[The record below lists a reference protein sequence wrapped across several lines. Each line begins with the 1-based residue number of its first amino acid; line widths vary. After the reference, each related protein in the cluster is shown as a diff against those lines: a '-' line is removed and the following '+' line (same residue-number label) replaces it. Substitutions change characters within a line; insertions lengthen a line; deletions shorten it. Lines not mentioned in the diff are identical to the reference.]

1 MFKLLK
7 KTRNRFVEVFENWSK
22 DFNNTDSDRF
32 TSRRA
37 FGSFET
43 LEAREVFSASLPTF
57 DTDSGILYQ
66 IHGVNDA
73 QGQLSEIDLINDSF
87 SDVGE
92 KSGFKINGIGFRVD
106 DGYIYGVKMDTDEL
120 IRLGSNGQHEVLG
133 KVSGLPNGN
142 FFTGDF
148 GEDGL
153 LYLRH
158 QNVYYGVDVDTRSV
172 EREVV
177 ASENVT
183 RTYDIAYSPATKLHY
198 SIRKAENRAEFI
210 SIDLSSDSNA
220 ATIEVINDDL
230 KPVGT
235 FGALFADAGGRV
247 FAASNAGG
255 LYEID
260 IDTGVAT
267 FAGQSPRASSNDGAA
282 SPNAFFDLPPV
293 ATDAWMSTIAGS
305 ESSQMPIDAPY
316 DLEGQALQV
325 KIIEFPE
332 VGLVTTASGAA
343 LRINQVLSVK
353 ELTELHYAPPAEAS
367 DVDKVKFVYE
377 VSDGSQTVSAQ
388 VDIHLAGLSKLSGNV
403 VVIDDT
409 EESSFEGYIYNNE
422 IWLTG
427 MDFLGNAVK
436 RSITTDVNGFFEF
449 NELLPGEYQV
459 EQVQPPVVFDG
470 FVDKGFAE
478 GVISKNR
485 VSEIMVGSASSAIE
499 GLTFYEMAPT
509 LLAGFVYV
517 DKNSNEVID
526 VEEIGIANASIVLSG
541 TDYKGNSI
549 KQSAATDSYG
559 YYEFRGL
566 PPGVYSVTQVQPGGF
581 VSGVSNVGDFG
592 GHASEDRI
600 SKISLMPGE
609 VGNGYH
615 FAEYEK
621 STLSGVVFIDNDADN
636 AFDLGDTVLADVTV
650 TLVGTDLR
658 GNDVKIETTTD
669 DLGQYSF
676 TDLLAGTYDL
686 IQGQPD
692 GVKNGRSHV
701 GIFNNDETVLDS
713 NGVAD
718 VDRINEIE
726 IGFGR
731 FGRSFN
737 FSELLDYK
745 FSTKLTQEIVFEG
758 TEGKDRFEFVAGT
771 NEHIVKVNGKA
782 YEIDATVPTNIVFDA
797 KGGEDRI
804 SITGSNQ
811 VERVV
816 VRNFGAVMRSENW
829 RVAAE
834 NSEQI
839 FVDSGGGFDR
849 AFMYDT
855 VDDDRL
861 KMTQDYTRIWN
872 DDVRFETRG
881 FHRTYAYSENGGFDR
896 AYLYDSKYD
905 DTVKMT
911 DENAR
916 VISRKYYSIANN
928 FDRVYAYAVNGG
940 NDRAQFWDSEL
951 SNDVFQGRS
960 DFSRMYNSSFFNLAR
975 GFGQVD
981 AFGRGGG
988 ENDRAYLYGTEKDEI
1003 LVASPTKAGLVGD
1016 GFKFDV
1022 HQFERTYAE
1031 SQGGNDRAYLFDSK
1045 LDDRFIA
1052 GPDDAKLYNDDYYLL
1067 AKAFS
1072 QVDAYSSSGGN
1083 DRAYF
1088 YDSEGDDTLI
1098 TLENEVRMFGNG
1110 FDNTSHGFA
1119 RAYAHSDAGGND
1131 QGFLYDTDQADT
1143 VKIGENVSKMYG
1155 DTYYTLLSGFEK
1167 VTTKFANSSRHD
1179 RALVF
1184 GAVDEDT
1191 LALTGGLAKLIED
1204 HASEFIYDIDL
1215 HDDFEDDDSDLDSI
1229 FDDLEELLV
1238 MKK

>member
-7 KTRNRFVEVFENWSK
+7 KTRNRFVEIFENWSK
-22 DFNNTDSDRF
+22 ELINKDVDRL
-32 TSRRA
+32 TARRA
-37 FGSFET
+37 FGRFES
-43 LEAREVFSASLPTF
+43 LEAREVFSASMPTF
-57 DTDSGILYQ
+57 DIDSGNLYQ

-92 KSGFKINGIGFRVD
+92 KAGFKINGIGFRVD
-106 DGYIYGVKMDTDEL
+106 DGYIYGVKMDADEL
-120 IRLGSNGQHEVLG
+120 IRLGANGQHEVLG

-158 QNVYYGVDVDTRSV
+158 RNVYYGVDVDTRTV

-183 RTYDIAYSPATKLHY
+183 RTYDIAYSPTTKLHY
-198 SIRKAENRAEFI
+198 SIRKSGNRAEFI
-210 SIDLSSDSNA
+210 SIDLSSESNV
-220 ATIEVINDDL
+220 ATVNVINDDL
-230 KPVGT
+230 KPAGT

-247 FAASNAGG
+247 FAANNSGG

-260 IDTGVAT
+260 IDTGFAT

-305 ESSQMPIDAPY
+305 GSRQMPIESPY

-332 VGLVTTASGAA
+332 VGEVTTASGAA
-343 LRINQVLSVK
+343 LRINQLISVG
-353 ELTELHYAPPAEAS
+353 ELTDLHFVPPAES
-367 DVDKVKFVYE
+367 GDVDKVKFVYE
-377 VSDGSQTVSAQ
+377 VSDGAQTVTAK

-409 EESSFEGYIYNNE
+409 EESSFEGYTYNNE
-422 IWLTG
+422 IRLMG
-427 MDFLGNAVK
+427 EDFLGNAVE
-436 RSITTDVNGFFEF
+436 RSITTDVTGFFEF

-459 EQVQPPVVFDG
+459 EQIQPPVVFDG
-470 FVDKGFAE
+470 FVDRGFSG
-478 GVISKNR
+478 GVISENR
-485 VSEIMVGSASSAIE
+485 VSEIVIGFDSSSIE
-499 GLTFYEMAPT
+499 GVTFYEMAPT
-509 LLAGFVYV
+509 LLSGFVYV
-517 DKNSNEVID
+517 DENSNGVID
-526 VEEIGIANASIVLSG
+526 VEETGIANVSIVLSG
-541 TDYKGNSI
+541 TDNEGNSI
-549 KQSAATDSYG
+549 KKSVESDSYG

-566 PPGVYSVTQVQPGGF
+566 PPGVYSVTQVQPDGF
-581 VSGVSNVGDFG
+581 VSGVSNIGDFG
-592 GHASEDRI
+592 GQAIEDRV
-600 SKISLMPGE
+600 KQISLMPGE

-621 STLSGVVFIDNDADN
+621 SSLSGVVFIDNDADN
-636 AFDLGDTVLADVTV
+636 AFDLGDTALANVIV
-650 TLVGTDLR
+650 KLVGTDLR
-658 GNDVKIETTTD
+658 GNEVRTETTTD
-669 DLGQYSF
+669 DQGQYSF
-676 TDLLAGTYDL
+676 NELLAGTYDL
-686 IQGQPD
+686 IQEQPD

-718 VDRINEIE
+718 VDRISDIQ

-737 FSELLDYK
+737 FSELLDYR
-745 FSTKLTQEIVFEG
+745 FSTKLTEKIVFEG
-758 TEGKDRFEFVAGT
+758 TEGKDQFEFVAGT
-771 NEHIVKVNGKA
+771 KEHIVRVNGKTYA
-782 YEIDATVPTNIVFDA
+782 IDATIPTNIVFDA
-797 KGGEDRI
+797 KSGEDRI
-804 SITGSNQ
+804 SITGSSQ

-816 VRNFGAVMRSENW
+816 VQDFGASMRSEYW
-829 RVAAE
+829 RVAAK

-855 VDDDRL
+855 VGDDRI

-872 DDVRFETRG
+872 DNVRFETRG

-916 VISRKYYSIANN
+916 VISRKYYSIANG
-928 FDRVYAYAVNGG
+928 FDRVYAYSVNGG

-960 DFSRMYNSSFFNLAR
+960 DFARMYNSSFFNLAK
-975 GFGQVD
+975 GFSQVD
-981 AFGRGGG
+981 AFGIGGG

-1003 LVASPTKAGLVGD
+1003 LIASPTKSGLVGD
-1016 GFKFDV
+1016 GFKFDA

-1031 SQGGNDRAYLFDSK
+1031 SNGGNDRAYLFDSK
-1045 LDDRFIA
+1045 KDDRFIA
-1052 GPDDAKLYNDDYYLL
+1052 GPDDAKLYNEDYFLL
-1067 AKAFS
+1067 AKGYS

-1088 YDSEGDDTLI
+1088 YDSKGDDTLVA
-1098 TLENEVRMFGNG
+1098 LEKEVRMFGNG

-1119 RAYAHSDAGGND
+1119 RAYAHSEAGGND
-1131 QGFLYDTDQADT
+1131 QGFLYGTDQADT
-1143 VKIGENVSKMYG
+1143 VKIGESVSKMYG
-1155 DTYYTLLSGFEK
+1155 ETYYTFLSGFEN
-1167 VTTKFANSSRHD
+1167 VTTKFVHSSRHD

-1191 LALTGGLAKLIED
+1191 LALTGDLAKLIED

-1215 HDDFEDDDSDLDSI
+1215 HHDFDDDDSDLDSI

-1238 MKK
+1238 MKQ